1 MNPPG
6 RPVPAHGWPA
16 VALASEPEAPKG
28 CGLGLLTDSRG
39 QGRLIR
45 PERTHTPHSRFLLR
59 LPLAGWSALCST
71 EVSGTVWPGCKHPLG
86 GRSSPGSPTAASQ
99 DPWVPRPPA
108 EGPRMLG
115 WYQTLPPPGPTCE
128 SGTWPRSRKPLPTLV
143 FPQAP
148 LPPGG
153 VGGGAGRCVGR
164 YRPPTRVQLL
174 PRGRSSV
181 AGKSRQALLCGEV

>member
-16 VALASEPEAPKG
+16 AALASEPRAPRG
-28 CGLGLLTDSRG
+28 CGLGLLSDGRG

-45 PERTHTPHSRFLLR
+45 PERTH
-59 LPLAGWSALCST
+59 A
-71 EVSGTVWPGCKHPLG
+71 
-86 GRSSPGSPTAASQ
+86 PTAASSFGSPGWLVSSVLHGGQ
-99 DPWVPRPPA
+99 RNPLARLQTPP
-108 EGPRMLG
+108 GG
-115 WYQTLPPPGPTCE
+115 TLPPQDHPLKPPKTPGSPGLQLRVPGCCGGIRYRPHRDRPD
-128 SGTWPRSRKPLPTLV
+128 SGTWPRSRKTLPTLV
-143 FPQAP
+143 FPHAL

-164 YRPPTRVQLL
+164 YRPPTTRVQLP

-181 AGKSRQALLCGEV
+181 AGKSRQALLCGDV